1 MNVRTM
7 AGAVAMSLLLL
18 VVPIAHSAPSTEV
31 QVEISFLLGYVEG
44 SGCEFYRNGSW
55 YNSKAA
61 QAHLREKYK
70 YMAARSLI
78 STTENFIDVA
88 ATESSLTGQPY
99 AVKCN
104 GLKAISSNK
113 WLHDELARLRN
124 Y

>member
-7 AGAVAMSLLLL
+7 AGAVAMSLSLL
-18 VVPIAHSAPSTEV
+18 VVPIVHSAPSTEV
-31 QVEISFLLGYVEG
+31 QVEISFLLGYIEG

-70 YMAARSLI
+70 YMAARNLI
-78 STTENFIDVA
+78 STTENFIDGA

-104 GLKAISSNK
+104 GFKAISSNK